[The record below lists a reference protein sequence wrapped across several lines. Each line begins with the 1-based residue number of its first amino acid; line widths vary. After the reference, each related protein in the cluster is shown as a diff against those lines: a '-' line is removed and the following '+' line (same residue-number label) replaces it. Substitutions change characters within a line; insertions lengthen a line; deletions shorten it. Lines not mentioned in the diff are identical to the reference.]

1 MMLEKIINYTKSE
14 DIVIPIEKVIET
26 IVLGIPSPKKLVF
39 YPLLKSNNFPI
50 SDIEFTL
57 TDVNKVRFYTYKM
70 QMIYIF
76 KIEEILEIY
85 KWIILEQPVLF
96 FSEDK
101 EKLTNIFETFMALL
115 FPFEY
120 QGPSCSILPE
130 NNAGILEHEKY
141 FVFGINEKWENK
153 ETNYFNRLN
162 LNIFKAILI
171 CDIDNKKVMPYRQ
184 HQKLIMIYNDNHK
197 NPNFNL
203 KIISTPE
210 NNSNPISKGEKSK
223 LPQKYADKLKSRLE
237 KNSKSKS
244 KDEYSQ
250 EINQKMSEDFFY
262 FLVSILKDY
271 NQYLFNSEN
280 DIIIINDLFLK
291 EKLKNINIEKLFMVN
306 QFIKKG
312 LEKNDD
318 PFFFM
323 VLFNTDL
330 FRNFLY
336 RKYQNLEKEKFTFLL
351 FDETVVLKKNKN
363 DIIKVKTKFLD
374 SNIFSTKNRYLCDKG
389 GNFSNEELEEINS
402 KKIN

>member
-1 MMLEKIINYTKSE
+1 
-14 DIVIPIEKVIET
+14 
-26 IVLGIPSPKKLVF
+26 
-39 YPLLKSNNFPI
+39 
-50 SDIEFTL
+50 
-57 TDVNKVRFYTYKM
+57 
-70 QMIYIF
+70 
-76 KIEEILEIY
+76 
-85 KWIILEQPVLF
+85 
-96 FSEDK
+96 
-101 EKLTNIFETFMALL
+101 
-115 FPFEY
+115 
-120 QGPSCSILPE
+120 
-130 NNAGILEHEKY
+130 
-141 FVFGINEKWENK
+141 
-153 ETNYFNRLN
+153 
-162 LNIFKAILI
+162 
-171 CDIDNKKVMPYRQ
+171 
-184 HQKLIMIYNDNHK
+184 
-197 NPNFNL
+197 L

-223 LPQKYADKLKSRLE
+223 LPQKYADKLKNRLE

-250 EINQKMSEDFFY
+250 EINQKISEDFFY

-323 VLFNTDL
+323 VLFQTDL

-336 RKYQNLEKEKFTFLL
+336 RKYQNLEKDKFTFLL

-374 SNIFSTKNRYLCDKG
+374 SNIFSIKNFYVCDDEDEYTT
-389 GNFSNEELEEINS
+389 EELMEINS
-402 KKIN
+402 KKDQLINYYQKYEENGLSYYIFPKLLNDNKFFFRKYKSL